1 MTDRVRAAC
10 KALDAKGTFSCKDV
24 VYHIDPADSRG
35 ELNVRRAF
43 QDICDRGELVRIG
56 RAKYRHIEGRA
67 PTADVRQRIY
77 RAMHV
82 KGVFCA
88 ADIVKLTEADQSYVS
103 AVIRRLART
112 GDLELTGRTGKT
124 NRFRVRHAD
133 KFYLEHVK

>member
-1 MTDRVRAAC
+1 MTDRIRAA
-10 KALDAKGTFSCKDV
+10 AKHLGTFSRRDL
-24 VYHIDPADSRG
+24 YHYIDDQDPVDAPG
-35 ELNVRRAF
+35 ERSFRRAW
-43 QDICDRGELVRIG
+43 QGLRRRRELVRIE
-56 RAKYRHIEGRA
+56 REKYGLDSDRA
-67 PTADVRQRIY
+67 PAADVRRRIY